1 MIKGIQL
8 NRLDAFVFERHYMKK
23 FSYFLFENFDADF
36 ESENPGNPRRI
47 INAQADAI
55 LSQVADF
62 SPLTCSATQLR
73 DEFGIEAVNQLITAG
88 ALCEKDGQIA
98 YDTPIFL
105 AEDVPA
111 LKSFASTA
119 AAPLADRLWELRDRL
134 WDIVKEI
141 NNGFD
146 PQRNLYHI
154 LCGMIFDGFS
164 LTGWSREV
172 SSQSLGYI
180 LQDWITFL

>member
-1 MIKGIQL
+1 MR
-8 NRLDAFVFERHYMKK
+8 N
-23 FSYFLFENFDADF
+23 FSYFLFENFDADS

-55 LSQVADF
+55 LSRFADF
-62 SPLTCSATQLR
+62 SPLACSATLLR
-73 DEFGIEAVNQLITAG
+73 NEFGTKTVNQLITSG
-88 ALCEKDGQIA
+88 VFREKDGQIA

-111 LKSFASTA
+111 LQSFSSTA
-119 AAPLADRLWELRDRL
+119 AAPLSDRLWELRDKL

-154 LCGMIFDGFS
+154 LCGMIFDGFFFDW
-164 LTGWSREV
+164 LEQRGVVAVSRIHP
-172 SSQSLGYI
+172 SGL
-180 LQDWITFL
+180 D